1 MSDVDPV
8 PIGYIID
15 YRYLIV
21 SNVAQHVEQHELPD
35 VSDRCIFLADM
46 GVRIVCAAFFQF
58 VEYAAVYGVAASLD
72 FTQDLYGKR
81 EIAAV
86 RLHDVAEFDFQGGK
100 KGLGGDVLPVF
111 SDDAVVIL
119 LPEFRVA
126 TPVGDDGYI
135 LEFNL

>member
-1 MSDVDPV
+1 MCS
-8 PIGYIID
+8 I
-15 YRYLIV
+15 
-21 SNVAQHVEQHELPD
+21 
-35 VSDRCIFLADM
+35 
-46 GVRIVCAAFFQF
+46 FQF

-72 FTQDLYGKR
+72 FTQYLYGKR

-86 RLHDVAEFDFQGGK
+86 CLHDVAEFNFQGGK

-135 LEFNL
+135 CVYVERAVFAHLGKQPDLLFSG